1 MRWWTSD
8 GCILLKQREGAGT
21 VRAATNRA
29 TTRCYICIWCD
40 ISLPMLPICSLP
52 SKENGCRPAL
62 LTVDLCS
69 GSISDQICA
78 NRYEGWTE
86 LRAGRRRHAAFFSPL
101 QTTGL
106 AGGNTTSGLC
116 YRPPAVLRRPIL
128 TPQSSGVSEL
138 QGPVSNLSCVCVCV
152 CFQIIVNRNIN
163 RVSIDAPAELLEHF
177 RHSRFSDS
185 EWYGTK
191 LQC

>member
-1 MRWWTSD
+1 
-8 GCILLKQREGAGT
+8 
-21 VRAATNRA
+21 
-29 TTRCYICIWCD
+29 
-40 ISLPMLPICSLP
+40 MLPICSLS

-152 CFQIIVNRNIN
+152 FRSLLTEILTESALMLPQSSWSIFDIPGSLIRSGTGQSCS
-163 RVSIDAPAELLEHF
+163 VSRAGPSRGPGHWPGGDPGFTPATSSVP
-177 RHSRFSDS
+177 RRP
-185 EWYGTK
+185 G
-191 LQC
+191 